1 MDVTDATFQADVIDR
16 SHQVPVVIDLWAEW
30 CGPCKALTPVLERVV
45 ESTNGK
51 VELVKVDV
59 DANPAIAEAFRVQ
72 SIPAVYGM
80 HNGQVVGGFVG
91 AESEAQVRAFV
102 EQLAPSSLD
111 GPIDADANGTA
122 DGPIP
127 AEGSIPAKPNGTA
140 TGVNNFS
147 GLMVEG
153 TSAARPAPATEE
165 PEPPPRDDLPADLIE
180 QLDSLLERVKGDA
193 DVRAQF
199 LELLDLM
206 GPDDPRTNTYRKMLS
221 TRLF

>member
-1 MDVTDATFQADVIDR
+1 MDVTDATFEADVIER
-16 SHQVPVVIDLWAEW
+16 SYQVPVVIDLWAEW
-30 CGPCKALTPVLERVV
+30 CGPCRTLTPVLERVV

-59 DANPAIAEAFRVQ
+59 DANPAIAQAFRVQ

-91 AESEAQVRAFV
+91 AESEMQVRAFV

-111 GPIDADANGTA
+111 GPIDANANGA
-122 DGPIP
+122 APEAAP
-127 AEGSIPAKPNGTA
+127 AA
-140 TGVNNFS
+140 NNYS
-147 GLMVEG
+147 GLTVEG
-153 TSAARPAPATEE
+153 TSAARPAPVTEE
-165 PEPPPRDDLPADLIE
+165 PELPPRDDLPDDLIE
-180 QLDSLLERVKGDA
+180 QLDTLLERVKGDA
-193 DVRAQF
+193 DARAQF

-206 GPDDPRTNTYRKMLS
+206 GPSDPRTNVYRKMLS

>member
-1 MDVTDATFQADVIDR
+1 MDVTDATFEADVIER
-16 SHQVPVVIDLWAEW
+16 SYQVPVVIDLWAEW
-30 CGPCKALTPVLERVV
+30 CGPCRTLTPVLERVV

-59 DANPAIAEAFRVQ
+59 DANPAIAQAFRVQ

-91 AESEAQVRAFV
+91 AESEMQVRAFV

-111 GPIDADANGTA
+111 GPIDANGATPEATPATAPAAN
-122 DGPIP
+122 
-127 AEGSIPAKPNGTA
+127 NY
-140 TGVNNFS
+140 S

-153 TSAARPAPATEE
+153 TSAAAPTTATEE
-165 PEPPPRDDLPADLIE
+165 PELPPRDDLPDDLIE
-180 QLDSLLERVKGDA
+180 QLETLLERVKGDA
-193 DVRAQF
+193 DARAQF
-199 LELLDLM
+199 LELLELM